1 MTETI
6 QNRPRSKIRI
16 LWLAL
21 SILLILALIFP
32 IVQTIAY
39 ITTQEANAALSPQE
53 HLEAGLQ
60 YLEGEEYNLALF
72 EFNQAIDGDPDYL
85 DAYFERGKLYQM
97 AGEAGIANAHFTIII
112 RRNPDHAQAYYY
124 RALTYLALGDLLE
137 QANQAEDATIQFDT
151 LIEPGPLLNIASTPA
166 QAAVLPIEE
175 ISLDVDEETLASLNE
190 GDEKSYTDFY
200 NENEIVNPYQRAL
213 EDLSLAIEYQP
224 DYTEALF
231 TRAYL
236 IFSAG
241 NFSQAIDDLN
251 PVIDAEPDDIT
262 ARATWAILLSIG
274 ALCCRT
280 GRPHLSRRAG

>member
-190 GDEKSYTDFY
+190 GDEQSYTDFY

-262 ARATWAILLSIG
+262 ARARYVGNPIINWG
-274 ALCCRT
+274 AML
-280 GRPHLSRRAG
+280 PHWKTSPIS